1 MKRTRI
7 HIKRGIVSILLLVL
21 VSCLPVSAQYYHSN
35 SGGGL
40 DGDNYHFG
48 YVSGIIGY
56 SMLDTRAP
64 GVMPVGSLG
73 GGVGLGYEF
82 RNSGFW
88 TNVGVQFSFHRS
100 QLQLDAYTIDYEGFD
115 TQGKAATLHYRVS
128 QTDNIEWNFLDIPV
142 LFGYYTHGFHLGAG
156 LKLSYALSPKTHTQ
170 GSYNLSATNHEY
182 NVVFQDM
189 PEKGYTDYPFN
200 NTYDNRL
207 NIGVS
212 LIGEIGYDLLS
223 SMPSR
228 SRLCHVAKLSFYFEY
243 GLNNMAKGW
252 ESPQQAIVPER
263 SDATKATVYP
273 YMNTFGTPNRTV
285 PFIAGVKLTYMIGG
299 SRTARSGFHHGCMC
313 YQ

>member
-1 MKRTRI
+1 MI
-7 HIKRGIVSILLLVL
+7 
-21 VSCLPVSAQYYHSN
+21 VSCLPLSAQYRRRGS
-35 SGGGL
+35 GGL

-48 YVSGIIGY
+48 YMSGIIGY
-56 SMLDTRAP
+56 SMLDTRAV
-64 GVMPVGSLG
+64 GVLPIGSLG
-73 GGVGLGYEF
+73 GGVGVGYEF

-100 QLQLDAYTIDYEGFD
+100 QLQLDPYTIDYEGFD

-128 QTDNIEWNFLDIPV
+128 QTDEVKWNFLDIPI

-156 LKLSYALSPKTHTQ
+156 LKLSYAIHPTTRTT

-182 NVVFQDM
+182 NVTFRDM
-189 PEKGYTDYPFN
+189 PDKGYTDYPFN

-207 NIGVS
+207 NIGAS

-228 SRLCHVAKLSFYFEY
+228 SRVCHVAKLSFYFEY
-243 GLNNMAKGW
+243 GLNNLAKGW
-252 ESPQQAIVPER
+252 DVPQSAITPEQR
-263 SDATKATVYP
+263 DATKATVYP

-285 PFIAGVKLTYMIGG
+285 PFFAGAKITYMIGG